1 VTPAAQPGDR
11 DPYSDGVV
19 LLDVIYV
26 IAAIGLF
33 ALVAL
38 VAWGVEK
45 L

>member
-1 VTPAAQPGDR
+1 VGAG
-11 DPYSDGVV
+11 GVV
-19 LLDVIYV
+19 LVLDLVCV
-26 IAAIGLF
+26 LAIGGLF

>member
-1 VTPAAQPGDR
+1 VPDRAARGPL
-11 DPYSDGVV
+11 SDGVA
-19 LLDVIYV
+19 LLDIVYV
-26 IAAIGLF
+26 VAAIGLF